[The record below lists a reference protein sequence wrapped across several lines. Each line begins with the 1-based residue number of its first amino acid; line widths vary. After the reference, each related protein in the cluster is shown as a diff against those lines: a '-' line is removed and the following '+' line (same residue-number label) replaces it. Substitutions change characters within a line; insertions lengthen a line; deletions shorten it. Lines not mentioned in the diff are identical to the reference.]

1 MNGSG
6 TLPLQTAGR
15 VLRAEGWAA
24 LRERISDRVRDS
36 LRRRSFRAAASLAD
50 LPPIPVLNV
59 LSTVPTPRLGGMQL
73 QLLTR
78 MESEA
83 RRRPLALLYP
93 EAESYRLEISAAGR
107 RLAL

>member
-6 TLPLQTAGR
+6 TFPLQTAGR

-24 LRERISDRVRDS
+24 LRERVSDRLRDS

-107 RLAL
+107 RL